1 MLDQVDRAWGRV
13 LEALALGACA
23 LIGLMMLMI
32 CADVLLRN
40 LPLVAGVDGLA
51 WSNELSETGL
61 YLITML
67 AAPWLLREGRH
78 IRVDILLRA
87 IPRKAG
93 WICEWIADAIAF
105 ACCATV
111 LFYGARATWESY
123 AQNSITIKTLVMP
136 EWWTLA
142 PLPAA
147 FALLAI
153 EVLFRMRRL
162 ALGPQAPRDDAVS
175 AS

>member
-1 MLDQVDRAWGRV
+1 MERFDRAWGKV
-13 LEALALGACA
+13 LEAFALCAGA
-23 LIGLMMLMI
+23 LIGLMTLMI

-40 LPLVAGVDGLA
+40 LPLIPGMDGLA

-61 YLITML
+61 YLVTML

-87 IPRKAG
+87 IPRGAG
-93 WICEWIADAIAF
+93 WVCEWVSDAIAF

-111 LFYGARATWESY
+111 AFYGARATWESFS
-123 AQNSITIKTLVMP
+123 QNSITIKTLVMP

-147 FALLAI
+147 FVLLGV
-153 EVLFRMRRL
+153 EVVFRMRRL
-162 ALGPQAPRDDAVS
+162 ALGPKAPRDDAIT